1 MLTGR
6 LVRVRNGRVWIT
18 PRYLDANDSRWVD
31 LAGRLRETFQ
41 SLGGR
46 TRGVLQQELRES
58 FESDAEP
65 IVVQG
70 LAKLLEDRCDFSI
83 VSNCSPEKL
92 RYEVF
97 SAAAAWRAARAIG
110 ASPIPA
116 RSAIARADILKQ
128 VGERLGVSPE
138 QVDAGLFADLKSE
151 QRLETFKDISAKALL
166 ERYNVAHAQ
175 AVLLRSTG
183 VRLQVRDPAATRYR
197 HLLRMA
203 KFHRL
208 VCDVSRI
215 EDGECVF
222 TFDGPLSLFTATQKY
237 GLQLALFLP
246 TVLLCEDFELEA
258 DLLWGPRRSP
268 KKFRLTSG
276 EGLVSHLTDHGGYV
290 PPELKMF
297 AELFRK
303 QIADWE
309 LSEETRVLR
318 LGDSFWV
325 PDYCL
330 RHRSSER
337 QVFVEVLGFWRRS
350 NIERHLERLRQF
362 AKEPFILAV
371 SEQLRVDE
379 ELLESVPADVYRFRQ
394 MPLPEEIIRLA
405 HRAIHGTASC

>member
-6 LVRVRNGRVWIT
+6 LVRVRNARVWIS
-18 PRYLDANDSRWVD
+18 PRYIDANDSRWLD

-41 SLGGR
+41 SLRGS
-46 TRGVLQQELRES
+46 TRGALQQELRES

-70 LAKLLEDRCDFSI
+70 LAKLLEDRCEFNV

-92 RYEVF
+92 RHEVF
-97 SAAAAWRAARAIG
+97 SAAAAWRAARAME
-110 ASPIPA
+110 ASQMPT
-116 RSAIARADILKQ
+116 RSAIARAEIVQ
-128 VGERLGVSPE
+128 HVGESLGVSAE
-138 QVDAGLFADLKSE
+138 QVDASLFADLKSE
-151 QRLETFKDISAKALL
+151 QRLEAFKDISAKALL
-166 ERYNVAHAQ
+166 ERYNVALAQ

-183 VRLQVRDPAATRYR
+183 VRLQVRDPEARRYR

-208 VCDVSRI
+208 VCDLRRN
-215 EDGECVF
+215 EAGEF
-222 TFDGPLSLFTATQKY
+222 TLVFDGPLSLFTATQKY

-268 KKFRLTSG
+268 KRFRLTS
-276 EGLVSHLTDHGGYV
+276 EDGLVSHLADHGGYT

-303 QIADWE
+303 QVSDWE
-309 LSEETRVLR
+309 LDDETRVLR

-330 RHRSSER
+330 RHRSSGR
-337 QVFVEVLGFWRRS
+337 KVLLEVLGFWRRS
-350 NIERHLERLRQF
+350 GVERHLQQLRQF

-371 SEQLRVDE
+371 GEQLRIDDE
-379 ELLESVPADVYRFRQ
+379 SLESVPAEIYRFRK
-394 MPLPEEIIRLA
+394 MPLPEEIARLA
-405 HRAIHGTASC
+405 DLAIRF